1 MYFYSFKLKCVT
13 WLTNRSDIDEAD
25 DKTETGDAEYQQP
38 LPHIRQ
44 MIAENA
50 EYRATQRRRA
60 SSAKNEQ
67 HDEEQNGE

>member
-1 MYFYSFKLKCVT
+1 
-13 WLTNRSDIDEAD
+13 
-25 DKTETGDAEYQQP
+25 
-38 LPHIRQ
+38 